1 MNSNNTANNT
11 ANNATT
17 NFNNGDNDK
26 GISLYIPRVFNNLHW
41 RFVKN
46 LFVAFN
52 WGYVERVDL
61 VHNGGYKKAYI
72 HFRPGSW
79 NMENPEARAVLNR
92 LQDGGVEQVVYQDP
106 WYWMV
111 MLSKSEKPEHAPSY
125 YKNMLPQRTIN
136 PGRKVVIDL
145 DDDSDD
151 ELEGSIS
158 KEVEEEMSF
167 KKMSADRIKEI
178 EEQKELGV
186 GVEGFDPIISRAT
199 QTSPLY
205 GIDTK

>member
-1 MNSNNTANNT
+1 MNSNNTTN
-11 ANNATT
+11 
-17 NFNNGDNDK
+17 NFNNSDNDK

-61 VHNGGYKKAYI
+61 VHNGAYKKAYI
-72 HFRPGSW
+72 HFRAGSW
-79 NMENPEARAVLNR
+79 NMENPEACAVLNR
-92 LQDGGVEQVVYQDP
+92 LQNGGVEHIVYHDP
-106 WYWMV
+106 WFWMV
-111 MLSKSEKPEHAPSY
+111 MLSKSEKPEHSPSY

-151 ELEGSIS
+151 EYEGSIS
-158 KEVEEEMSF
+158 KEVEEELSF

-205 GIDTK
+205 GKDTK